1 MLKIERVKPNKIKVK
16 KYDFL
21 SNFLVF
27 FYTISQKLKPYFSF
41 IGPVKSHG
49 DLKYLEIHQSKSK
62 VFDREHPLRKLAFK
76 MEIFASLSMVS
87 MFVMLNKK
95 KSLR

>member
-16 KYDFL
+16 KYDF
-21 SNFLVF
+21 SVI
-27 FYTISQKLKPYFSF
+27 FYTISQKLKRHFSF

>member
-1 MLKIERVKPNKIKVK
+1 MLKIERVKPNKIKVQNYNFSHFFSK
-16 KYDFL
+16 TKFL
-21 SNFLVF
+21 
-27 FYTISQKLKPYFSF
+27 KRYFSF
-41 IGPVKSHG
+41 IGPVRSHG

-62 VFDREHPLRKLAFK
+62 VFDQEHPQRKLAYK
-76 MEIFASLSMVS
+76 MEIYASPSMVS